1 MHLDSLIESLEA
13 IAPPE
18 LADPIDDGRIGL
30 VSRGRK
36 EVNSI
41 AVALDPTK
49 KVIERAVQGGA
60 DILIAHHALIWDPIT
75 TIPFRIQKQLSLILN
90 NDMSFYVMHTNYDAA
105 PEGVNDVLAKLFGL
119 QEVRPFG
126 IGRIGTIEPIS
137 TAGFARHVAQ
147 KLRTPVQ
154 FVGRRVIQKVALIG
168 GGGFDATE
176 DAISAG
182 ADALLS
188 AEMKHAAIRC
198 AEGRLSL
205 VDATHYATEAP
216 AMRVLARRLGGKFI
230 DDRPQFYG
238 LPFRHC
244 YQNAEV

>member
-1 MHLDSLIESLEA
+1 
-13 IAPPE
+13 
-18 LADPIDDGRIGL
+18 
-30 VSRGRK
+30 
-36 EVNSI
+36 
-41 AVALDPTK
+41 
-49 KVIERAVQGGA
+49 VIERAVQGGA
-60 DILIAHHALIWDPIT
+60 DILITHHTLIWDPIT
-75 TIPFRIQKQLSLILN
+75 TIPSRIQKQLSLILN
-90 NDMSFYVMHTNYDAA
+90 NDLSFYVMHTNYDAA
-105 PEGVNDVLAKLFGL
+105 PEGVNDVLAKLVGL

-137 TAGFARHVAQ
+137 TAGFAKHVAQ

-154 FVGRRVIQKVALIG
+154 FVGRRVIREVAVIG

-188 AEMKHAAIRC
+188 AELKHAAIRC

-216 AMRVLARRLGGKFI
+216 AMSALARRLGGEFI
-230 DDRPQFYG
+230 DDRPQLSGWPNRNYN
-238 LPFRHC
+238 
-244 YQNAEV
+244 QSAEVERKLEKRNC